1 MTTDAVTLLPPNAPS
16 SLSFRSE
23 TPVQGMAPISP
34 FFFLQSE
41 MLQVFDLHSGVS
53 LATLAPLA
61 SLAEL
66 ALPLTTD
73 FYAVVAGVDTAG
85 TAGILDL
92 VNADS
97 AATQLAADGAVVSA
111 LEVLRR
117 ATAVRCAT
125 MAQEPLRRRAFQEAL
140 KRLELKQAFGFVDDA
155 TTLLP
160 LFPALLPNIAPVA
173 QNEWLSEEVLG
184 RNVHSL
190 ESFVLAT
197 MKQQSAD
204 PSAVTADSAPVA
216 QKVAEG
222 YAELLPLLRQAH
234 ATKPTRFVD
243 VALFHL
249 LLRQD
254 DNAAVAQLLAE
265 PTECT
270 MEDVEGELRNRGMFA
285 ALAQFCV
292 SKGDARKALELWRQ
306 LGEGE
311 CVETGVD
318 GVENTCDFFTRYEG
332 ADKCALLEEF
342 LPWVYA
348 KNPER
353 AFHLLTSKSVDVS
366 PIIRPILGLFGDSA
380 YRADFIEFVQKNY
393 ELHDSEISTEFATQ
407 RIREL
412 QKEPALFDCT
422 LDETPVSWR
431 SRRAEIVTFLRDNAD
446 YSPAGILEVLGET
459 LVLERVTVMTRLRH
473 CEEALRLAVYSLRSM
488 RTACE
493 CCRIAGMDAWK
504 ILLQLLFSETDE
516 ECDISAGMRD
526 RKREAFRAAGKRIMV
541 EFAEELDPMMVIE
554 TVPDDWSS
562 EEWLPFFTRVIP
574 HSTDRLREGR
584 IRLGMTR
591 WGRGEVWSVGWS
603 WTCCSDG

>member
-1 MTTDAVTLLPPNAPS
+1 MTPDTVTLLSRNAAP

-23 TPVQGMAPISP
+23 TLVQAMAPIPP

-41 MLQVFDLHSGVS
+41 TLQIFDRNSGA
-53 LATLAPLA
+53 LLGTLAPLA
-61 SLAEL
+61 QLAEL
-66 ALPLTTD
+66 ALPLATE
-73 FYAVVAGVDTAG
+73 FYAVVAGVDMAG

-97 AATQLAADGAVVSA
+97 AATQLAGDGAVVSA

-140 KRLELKQAFGFVDDA
+140 KRLELKRAFGFADDA
-155 TTLLP
+155 MTLLP
-160 LFPALLPNIAPVA
+160 LFPALLPKLAPLA
-173 QNEWLSEEVLG
+173 QNEWVSEEVLG

-216 QKVAEG
+216 QKVEEG
-222 YAELLPLLRQAH
+222 YEALLPLLTRAH
-234 ATKPTRFVD
+234 ATKPTRSVD

-249 LLRQD
+249 LLRQ
-254 DNAAVAQLLAE
+254 NEIAPVAQLLAQ

-270 MEDVEGELRNRGMFA
+270 MEDVEGELRHRGMFA

-292 SKGDARKALELWRQ
+292 SKGDARKALEIWKQ

-311 CVETGVD
+311 SVETGVD
-318 GVENTCDFFTRYEG
+318 GVEKTVDFFTIYDGE
-332 ADKCALLEEF
+332 DKCTLLEEF

-348 KNPER
+348 KSPEK
-353 AFHLLTSKSVDVS
+353 AFSLLVSKKVDIS
-366 PIIRPILGLFGDSA
+366 PIIRPILGLLGDSA
-380 YRADFIEFVQKNY
+380 YRSEFVEFVQNTY
-393 ELHDSEISTEFATQ
+393 DLHDSEISTEFATQ

-412 QKEPALFDCT
+412 QKEPALFNCT
-422 LDETPVSWR
+422 LDETPKAFR
-431 SRRAEIVTFLRDNAD
+431 PRRAEIVAFLRDNAD
-446 YSPAGILEVLGET
+446 YSPADILEVLGET
-459 LVLERVTVMTRLRH
+459 LVLERVIVLTRLRH
-473 CEEALRLAVYSLRSM
+473 CEEALHLAIYSLRSV

-493 CCRIAGMDAWK
+493 CCRTAGMDAWK

-516 ECDISAGMRD
+516 EWVDSRG
-526 RKREAFRAAGKRIMV
+526 
-541 EFAEELDPMMVIE
+541 
-554 TVPDDWSS
+554 DD
-562 EEWLPFFTRVIP
+562 
-574 HSTDRLREGR
+574 G
-584 IRLGMTR
+584 
-591 WGRGEVWSVGWS
+591 
-603 WTCCSDG
+603 

>member
-1 MTTDAVTLLPPNAPS
+1 MTADAVTLLPPNAAS

-23 TPVQGMAPISP
+23 TPVQAMAPIPP

-41 MLQVFDLHSGVS
+41 TLQVFDRNSGVS
-53 LATLAPLA
+53 LGTLTPL
-61 SLAEL
+61 SQLAES
-66 ALPLTTD
+66 ALPLSTE
-73 FYAVVAGVDTAG
+73 FYAVLAGVDMAG

-97 AATQLAADGAVVSA
+97 AATQLAGDGAVVSA

-125 MAQEPLRRRAFQEAL
+125 LAQEPFRRRAFQEAL
-140 KRLELKQAFGFVDDA
+140 KRLELKQAFGFADDA
-155 TTLLP
+155 MTLLP
-160 LFPALLPNIAPVA
+160 LFPALLPKIAPLA
-173 QNEWLSEEVLG
+173 QNEWLSEDVLG

-222 YAELLPLLRQAH
+222 YEALLPLLRRAH

-243 VALFHL
+243 VAMVHL

-254 DNAAVAQLLAE
+254 DTAAVAQLLAQ

-270 MEDVEGELRNRGMFA
+270 MEDIESELRGRGMFA

-292 SKGDARKALELWRQ
+292 SKGEARKALELWRQ

-318 GVENTCDFFTRYEG
+318 GVENTCDFFTHYEG
-332 ADKCALLEEF
+332 EDKCALLEEF

-353 AFHLLTSKSVDVS
+353 AFSLLTSKQVDVS
-366 PIIRPILGLFGDSA
+366 PIIRPILDLLGDSD
-380 YRADFIEFVQKNY
+380 YRGEFVEFVQKNY
-393 ELHDSEISTEFATQ
+393 ELHDSEVSTEFATQ

-422 LDETPVSWR
+422 LDETPVAVR
-431 SRRAEIVTFLRDNAD
+431 SRRAEIVAFLRDNED

-459 LVLERVTVMTRLRH
+459 LVLERVTVLTRLRH

-504 ILLQLLFSETDE
+504 ILLNMLFSETE
-516 ECDISAGMRD
+516 E
-526 RKREAFRAAGKRIMV
+526 E
-541 EFAEELDPMMVIE
+541 
-554 TVPDDWSS
+554 
-562 EEWLPFFTRVIP
+562 
-574 HSTDRLREGR
+574 
-584 IRLGMTR
+584 
-591 WGRGEVWSVGWS
+591 
-603 WTCCSDG
+603 